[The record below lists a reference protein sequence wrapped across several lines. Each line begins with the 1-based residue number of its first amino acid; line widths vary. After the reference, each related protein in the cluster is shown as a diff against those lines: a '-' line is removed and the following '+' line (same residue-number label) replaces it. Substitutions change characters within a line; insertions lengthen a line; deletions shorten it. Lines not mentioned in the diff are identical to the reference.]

1 VASTQS
7 TITAREL
14 NDWRAFTVSLL
25 SRTEP
30 VPKMQERTYTVA
42 RAIASQ
48 LMAMIS
54 EWAKPTENR
63 QTLESS
69 MTVILQKALGF
80 AMEMRKQRASWSVE
94 LPCRSTE
101 FNEEVM
107 EDVDADEID
116 HTPRVVELYLF
127 PGLYKQGNADGENFD
142 VKRCFVK
149 GKVKCSTKE

>member
-7 TITAREL
+7 TITVCEL

-30 VPKMQERTYTVA
+30 IPKLQERTYAIA
-42 RAIASQ
+42 RIFASQ
-48 LMAMIS
+48 LMVMIS
-54 EWAKPTENR
+54 EWAKPTETR
-63 QTLESS
+63 ETLELSI
-69 MTVILQKALGF
+69 TVILQKALEF
-80 AMEMRKQRASWSVE
+80 AMEIRKQRAYWSVE

-107 EDVDADEID
+107 ENVDADEVD
-116 HTPRVVELYLF
+116 HTRKVVELYLF
-127 PGLYKQGNADGENFD
+127 PGLYKQGNADGEHFD

-149 GKVKCSTKE
+149 GKVKCSLC